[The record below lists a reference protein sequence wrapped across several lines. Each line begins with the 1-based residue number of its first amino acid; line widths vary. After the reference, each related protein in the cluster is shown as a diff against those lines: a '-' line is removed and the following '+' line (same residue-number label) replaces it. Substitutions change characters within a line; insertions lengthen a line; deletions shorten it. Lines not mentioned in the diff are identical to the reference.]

1 MWGCNVLESIIS
13 PKFARLMPGDVLARV
28 QRLLVVAYTL
38 TELDV
43 EDERDLADAIAQ
55 ILDDAISYRAVPAPY
70 GAILEATDRSVLRI
84 MARQAGRAFRRKWGK
99 LNEAQRKELL
109 DALMQAKGDL

>member
-1 MWGCNVLESIIS
+1 MRESIIS
-13 PKFARLMPGDVLARV
+13 PKLARLMPGDVLARV

-38 TELDV
+38 TELDL

-55 ILDDAISYRAVPAPY
+55 LLDDAISYRAVPAPY

-84 MARQAGRAFRRKWGK
+84 MARQAVRAFRKKWGRLDK
-99 LNEAQRKELL
+99 TQRQQLL
-109 DALMQAKGDL
+109 ETLTQATEDLK